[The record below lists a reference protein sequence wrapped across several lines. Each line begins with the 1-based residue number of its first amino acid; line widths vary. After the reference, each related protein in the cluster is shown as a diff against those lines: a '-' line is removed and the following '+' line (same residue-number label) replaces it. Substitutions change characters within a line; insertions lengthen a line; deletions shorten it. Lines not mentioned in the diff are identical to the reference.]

1 MASEYQ
7 HIRDYDGVLR
17 YADNATVP
25 PDPANRDWQQ
35 WLVYTEAGGITDPAP
50 PPSDPPPPEPD
61 PNQRLDTG
69 VAAAVIAY
77 EALTPPPAPAQQP
90 GGTGGLSTE
99 ERLLRLEETVQA
111 LCNGQMFH
119 ADTPPFA
126 RSTPA

>member
-7 HIRDYDGVLR
+7 LVTNFDGVKR
-17 YADNATVP
+17 TADEAFIPNDGGNRDWNEFLAWEAEGNT
-25 PDPANRDWQQ
+25 PDPA
-35 WLVYTEAGGITDPAP
+35 PAP
-50 PPSDPPPPEPD
+50 PDPPPPEPD

-77 EALTPPPAPAQQP
+77 EALTPPPAPEQQP
-90 GGTGGLSTE
+90 GGTGGMSTE

-111 LCNGQMFH
+111 LCNGQMYH

-126 RSTPA
+126 RSTTT